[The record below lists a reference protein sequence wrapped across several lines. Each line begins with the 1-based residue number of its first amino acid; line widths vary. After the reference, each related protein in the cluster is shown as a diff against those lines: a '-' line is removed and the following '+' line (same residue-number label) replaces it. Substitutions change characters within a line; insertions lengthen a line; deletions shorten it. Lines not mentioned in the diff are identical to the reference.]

1 MIRYTLAEAW
11 NALSHYRLRSLL
23 TMLGVV
29 WGVAS
34 LMLLLSYGQGFDQAL
49 TRAFH
54 AIGKDLIVV
63 FPGQTSMQAGG
74 ERAGR
79 RVLLEMRDVDALVEN
94 VPTIQALSPEVLR
107 WLPVSFGYRSREY
120 GITGIHAPFQRIRNM
135 TVEDGRLLTED
146 DVRTRR
152 RVAILGATVK
162 KELFSGVP
170 ALGRTVKI
178 NGVPF
183 TVIGVLKKKVQ
194 ISNYEAPD
202 DMRVLV
208 PLTTLSEIID
218 TRYLSNIVIVP
229 VPGISRTRLI
239 GEIRATLA
247 RLHTFNPRDERAVW
261 IIDWNEFGTIIS
273 NLGLGL
279 KLILAII
286 GTLTLGIGAVGVMN
300 IMLVSV
306 AERTHEIGILKSLG
320 ARRRHLLAQFLLEGL
335 ALTVTGGVIGF
346 IVAAL
351 LTKLIG
357 RLPLLGPIFKDTS
370 GVGDITLEIS
380 YSALVTASVILVT
393 VGVIAGMVPAIR
405 AARLDPVEA
414 LRSE

>member
-1 MIRYTLAEAW
+1 MIRYTFAEAW

-23 TMLGVV
+23 TMLSVV

-34 LMLLLSYGQGFDQAL
+34 LMLLLSYGQGFDQAM
-49 TRAFH
+49 TRAFQ

-94 VPTIQALSPEVLR
+94 VPTIQALSPEVRR

-135 TVEDGRLLTED
+135 TVEDGRVLTEE

-162 KELFSGVP
+162 KELFSGLP
-170 ALGRTVKI
+170 AVGRTVKI

-194 ISNYEAPD
+194 ISNYGAPD

-208 PLTTLSEIID
+208 PLTTLSEITD

-229 VPGISRTRLI
+229 VPGVSRTRLI

-247 RLHTFNPRDERAVW
+247 RLHTFNPRDDRAVW

-320 ARRRHLLAQFLLEGL
+320 ARRRHLLVQFFLEGL

-346 IVAAL
+346 LVAAL
-351 LTKLIG
+351 VTKLIG

-370 GVGDITLEIS
+370 GVGDITLGIS

-393 VGVIAGMVPAIR
+393 VGVIAGLVPAIR

>member
-1 MIRYTLAEAW
+1 MIRYILTEAW
-11 NALSHYRLRSLL
+11 NALAHYRLRSLL
-23 TMLGVV
+23 TMLSVM

-34 LMLLLSYGQGFDQAL
+34 LMLLLSYGRGFDQAM
-49 TRAFH
+49 TRAFQ

-63 FPGQTSMQAGG
+63 FPGQTSLQAGG

-79 RVLLEMRDVDALVEN
+79 RVLLELRDVDAITDN
-94 VPTIQALSPEVLR
+94 VPTIQAISPEVRR

-120 GITGIHAPFQRIRNM
+120 GITGIYTPFQRIRNM
-135 TVEDGRLLTED
+135 VVEDGRLLAED
-146 DVRTRR
+146 DVRGRR
-152 RVAILGATVK
+152 RVALIGSTVK
-162 KELFSGVP
+162 KELFSGLP
-170 ALGRTVKI
+170 AVGRDIKI

-194 ISNYEAPD
+194 ISNYGAPD

-208 PLTTLSEIID
+208 PLTTLSDLLD

-229 VPGISRTRLI
+229 VNGVPRNRLI
-239 GEIRATLA
+239 GEIRAALA
-247 RLHTFNPRDERAVW
+247 RIHNFDPRDERAVR
-261 IIDWNEFGTIIS
+261 IIDWNEFGRIIA

-279 KLILAII
+279 KIILAVI
-286 GTLTLGIGAVGVMN
+286 GTLTLSIGAVGVMN

-306 AERTHEIGILKSLG
+306 TERTREIGVLKSVG
-320 ARRRHLLAQFLLEGL
+320 ARRRHILTQFLLEGL
-335 ALTVTGGVIGF
+335 ALTLAGGAVGFLVAAGLAGVIGQ
-346 IVAAL
+346 
-351 LTKLIG
+351 
-357 RLPLLGPIFKDTS
+357 LPLLGPIFKDTS
-370 GVGDITLEIS
+370 GVGDIRLGIS
-380 YSALVTASVILVT
+380 SSAVAVSTAILVS